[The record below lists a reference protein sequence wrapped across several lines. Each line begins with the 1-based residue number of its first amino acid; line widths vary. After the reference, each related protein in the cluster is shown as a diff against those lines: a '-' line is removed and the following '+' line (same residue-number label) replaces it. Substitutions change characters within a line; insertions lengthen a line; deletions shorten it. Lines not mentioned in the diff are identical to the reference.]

1 MKIGIEA
8 QRIFRK
14 KKHGMDIVVLEL
26 IRNLQKIDTTNEYFI
41 FVKPDE
47 DNQIIQETPN
57 FKIIEIPGGPYPV
70 WEQFL
75 LPKAAKKL
83 GVELLHATS
92 NTAPIFS
99 SIPLVLTLH
108 DIIFMEKSIPK
119 LVFGEGTNYQK
130 FGNVYRKLVVPQVI
144 RRAKKVIT
152 VSQYEF
158 NNISNFFQI
167 QDKTKLSTVYN
178 GVGENFQPI
187 TDARVLAEV
196 KKKYH
201 LPNRFFFFLGNT
213 DPKKNTAGVIKAYS
227 DFIKQ
232 TKADIKLVLVDYD
245 RNHLKK
251 ILQAIH
257 DPQLIDHI
265 LLPGYIQNKDLPGI
279 YSQSLLYLYPSFRE
293 SFGIPILEA
302 MACGAPVI
310 SSNCSSMPE
319 VAEKAAV
326 LIDPYNP
333 ETLTKA
339 LIDLYANQDKKNE
352 LIALGFQQT
361 KKFSWK
367 KMAENVQAIYQQFA

>member
-47 DNQIIQETPN
+47 DNHIIQETPN
-57 FKIIEIPGGPYPV
+57 FKIVEIPGGPYPV

-75 LPKAAKKL
+75 LPNAAKKL
-83 GVELLHATS
+83 GIELLHATS

-152 VSQYEF
+152 VSQYEY
-158 NNISNFFQI
+158 NNISNFFHI
-167 QDKTKLSTVYN
+167 QDKNKLTTVYN

-326 LIDPYNP
+326 LIDPYKP

-367 KMAENVQAIYQQFA
+367 KMAENVQALYQQLA

>member
-26 IRNLQKIDTTNEYFI
+26 IRNLQKIDNANEYFI

-83 GVELLHATS
+83 GVELLHTTS

-158 NNISNFFQI
+158 NNISNFFHI

-232 TKADIKLVLVDYD
+232 TKADIKLVLVDFD

-367 KMAENVQAIYQQFA
+367 KMAENVQVIYQQLA

>member
-26 IRNLQKIDTTNEYFI
+26 IRNLQKIDTSNEYFV

-47 DNQIIQETPN
+47 DNQIIQETAN

-83 GVELLHATS
+83 GIELLHATS

-108 DIIFMEKSIPK
+108 DIIFMEKSIPN

-144 RRAKKVIT
+144 RKAKKVIT
-152 VSQYEF
+152 VSQYEYH
-158 NNISNFFQI
+158 NISNFFHI
-167 QDKTKLSTVYN
+167 QDNTKLSTVYN

-187 TDARVLAEV
+187 TDSQVLQEV
-196 KKKYH
+196 KQKYN
-201 LPNRFFFFLGNT
+201 LPDRFFFFLGNT

-227 DFIKQ
+227 DFIHKTQ
-232 TKADIKLVLVDYD
+232 ADIKLVLVDYD
-245 RNHLKK
+245 TDHLKK

-257 DPQLIDHI
+257 HPQLINHI
-265 LLPGYIQNKDLPGI
+265 VLPGYIQNKDLPGI

-319 VAEKAAV
+319 VAENAAV
-326 LIDPYNP
+326 LIDPYQP

-339 LIDLYANQDKKNE
+339 LIDLYANDERKKE
-352 LIALGFQQT
+352 LIALGYQQT

-367 KMAENVQAIYQQFA
+367 KMAENVHAIYQKLA